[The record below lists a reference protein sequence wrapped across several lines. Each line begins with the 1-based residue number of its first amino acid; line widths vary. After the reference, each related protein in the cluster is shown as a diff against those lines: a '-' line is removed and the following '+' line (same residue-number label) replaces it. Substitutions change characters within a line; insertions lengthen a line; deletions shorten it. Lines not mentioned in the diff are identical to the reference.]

1 MNFDKQKQE
10 ADDLELEA
18 ALKNFR
24 KSVRSWSDTEFGRV
38 RSITPVRAGFWVR
51 MRKPI
56 VAGALGCVVAVT
68 AITIPVN
75 VAHNRQIAA
84 LHEAQAREQQRLAG
98 EAAMQAALRAAEVN
112 DDKLMADVDSD
123 IAQEAP
129 DAFEPLASL
138 MNDSKAK

>member
-1 MNFDKQKQE
+1 MSFDKQNQE

-24 KSVRSWSDTEFGRV
+24 QSMRSWSDSEFGRM
-38 RSITPVRAGFWVR
+38 RTIAPVGAGFWVR
-51 MRKPI
+51 MRKQI

-75 VAHNRQIAA
+75 VVHNRQIAA
-84 LHEAQAREQQRLAG
+84 LHQAQLREQKRQAD
-98 EAAMQAALRAAEVN
+98 EAALQASQVN

-138 MNDSKAK
+138 MSDSKAK